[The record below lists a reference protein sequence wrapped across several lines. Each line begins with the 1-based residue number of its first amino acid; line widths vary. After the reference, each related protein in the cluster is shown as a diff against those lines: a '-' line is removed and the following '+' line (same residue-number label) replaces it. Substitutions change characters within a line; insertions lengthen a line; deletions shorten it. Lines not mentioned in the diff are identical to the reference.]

1 METEVVLKRP
11 LLGFEV
17 RQKSKSG
24 YFSTNDLL
32 NVGNR
37 WRIENGLDILQYQNW
52 ENSSQ
57 TKEFL
62 IELENH
68 IGEKPIVSK
77 RGKTGERWMH
87 PYAFV
92 DLALRISPTLKI
104 EVYTWISDELLKYR
118 NNSGDSYKKMCGA
131 LWINSK
137 NKGDFSKNMIGVANY
152 IKEKIGVEDWQTAS
166 KEQLE
171 KRDKVHEAISLLCD
185 VLKDNKQAVKLGT
198 LKSI

>member
-1 METEVVLKRP
+1 MQTEVVLKRP

-24 YFSTNDLL
+24 YFNANDLL

-37 WRIENGLDILQYQNW
+37 WRIEQGLEIFNYQTW
-52 ENSSQ
+52 ALSSS

-62 IELENH
+62 TQLEIH
-68 IGEKPIVSK
+68 IGENPIVST

-92 DLALRISPTLKI
+92 DLALRLSPTLKI
-104 EVYTWISDELLKYR
+104 EVYAWISDELLKYR

-137 NKGDFSKNMIGVANY
+137 NKGDFAKNMIGVANY
-152 IKEKIGVEDWQTAS
+152 IKEKIGVEDWQTAT

-198 LKSI
+198 LKSL